1 MSVEFEYWWLL
12 VLPLFFTLGWIA
24 ARVDIKQ
31 LLSESTALPAAYFKG
46 LNFLISDQ
54 HDKAVEAFSEAMQA
68 NTDSLELHFALGS
81 LFRRTGETD
90 RAINMHL
97 NLLDKKELTDNQRSA
112 VKAELAQDYLKA
124 GLFDRAEELFKG
136 LDDTRYR
143 QPALNALLEIYVRER
158 EWAQAIATATELERL
173 SGVPFRVEIA
183 QYYCEMAMN
192 ELIARNQDAA
202 RIQLNLA
209 LDANK
214 NCVRANVMLG
224 DLEAS
229 NGAHQAAISHW
240 KRIEFQQ
247 PEYLGLVAGK
257 MLKSYRA
264 TQPAKGKP
272 LKSGLKEGLA
282 QLNVYLE
289 TYKLPSLMS
298 TLYEATLN
306 EEGAE
311 KAAKLAR
318 NELIRQP
325 SLTTLDQLLQARAM
339 ADETEAPVKN
349 RSNNQ
354 DIQLMQ
360 QTVRNAIGNRAAYHC
375 DQCGFRAKQY
385 HWQCPACNAWE
396 SLPAEP
402 SEAVSREMTVKRTN
416 GK

>member
-1 MSVEFEYWWLL
+1 MTVEFEYWWLL

-31 LLSESTALPAAYFKG
+31 LISESTALPAAYFKG

-54 HDKAVEAFSEAMQA
+54 HDKAVEAFSEAVQA

-97 NLLDKKELTDNQRSA
+97 NLLDKKELTANQKSA

-143 QPALNALLEIYVRER
+143 QPALRALMEIYVRER
-158 EWAQAIATATELERL
+158 EWTLAIETATELERL
-173 SGVPFRVEIA
+173 SGVPFRQEIA
-183 QYYCEMAMN
+183 QYYCELAMN
-192 ELIARNQDAA
+192 ELIAQNQDAA
-202 RIQLNLA
+202 RNQLHLA

-214 NCVRANVMLG
+214 NCVRANVLLG

-229 NGAHQAAISHW
+229 TGAHQAAISHW

-247 PEYLGLVAGK
+247 PEYLGLIAGK

-264 TQPAKGKP
+264 SEQ
-272 LKSGLKEGLA
+272 LKDGLA
-282 QLNVYLE
+282 QLNTYLD

-298 TLYEATLN
+298 VLYEATLA
-306 EEGAE
+306 EEGAD

-339 ADETEAPVKN
+339 ADETKS
-349 RSNNQ
+349 RSGNQ

-375 DQCGFRAKQY
+375 DQCGFRAKQF

-402 SEAVSREMTVKRTN
+402 SEAISREMTIKKN
-416 GK
+416 NAK

>member
-1 MSVEFEYWWLL
+1 MTIEFEYWWLL
-12 VLPLFFTLGWIA
+12 ALPLFFTLGWIA

-31 LLSESTALPAAYFKG
+31 LLSESTTLPAAYFKG

-54 HDKAVEAFSEAMQA
+54 HGKAVDAFSEAIEA

-97 NLLDKKELTDNQRSA
+97 NMLDKKELTENQKSA

-143 QPALNALLEIYVRER
+143 QPALRALLEIYVRER
-158 EWAQAIATATELERL
+158 EWLQSIASATELERL
-173 SGVPFRVEIA
+173 SGVPFRIEVG
-183 QYYCEMAMN
+183 QYYCELAMN
-192 ELIARNQDAA
+192 NIIAQQPDKA
-202 RIQLNLA
+202 RHYLNLA

-214 NCVRANVMLG
+214 SCVRANVLLG
-224 DLEAS
+224 DLEVAFGQQS
-229 NGAHQAAISHW
+229 IGAHQAAISHW

-247 PEYLGLVAGK
+247 PEYLGLVAAK

-264 TQPAKGKP
+264 IGQ
-272 LKSGLKEGLA
+272 LKEGLA
-282 QLNVYLE
+282 QLNTYLE
-289 TYKLPSLMS
+289 TYKLSSLMS
-298 TLYEATLN
+298 VLYEATLA

-339 ADETEAPVKN
+339 ADETQKQG
-349 RSNNQ
+349 SNQ

-402 SEAVSREMTVKRTN
+402 SEAVSREMTVK
-416 GK
+416 K

>member
-1 MSVEFEYWWLL
+1 MMIDFEYWWLL

-31 LLSESTALPAAYFKG
+31 LIAESTALPAAYFKG

-54 HDKAVEAFSEAMQA
+54 HDKAVEAFSEAIQA

-97 NLLDKKELTDNQRSA
+97 NLLDKKELTPNQRSA

-124 GLFDRAEELFKG
+124 GLFDRAEELFKS

-143 QPALNALLEIYVRER
+143 QPALRALLEIYVRER
-158 EWAQAIATATELERL
+158 EWTRAIEIATELERL
-173 SGVPFRVEIA
+173 SGVSFRIQIA
-183 QYYCEMAMN
+183 QYYCELAMN
-192 ELIARNQDAA
+192 GIIAQKLETARDELHK
-202 RIQLNLA
+202 A

-214 NCVRANVMLG
+214 KCVRANVLLG

-229 NGAHQAAISHW
+229 TGAHQAAISHW
-240 KRIEFQQ
+240 KRIEYQQ

-264 TQPAKGKP
+264 DNQ
-272 LKSGLKEGLA
+272 LKQGLT
-282 QLNVYLE
+282 QLNAYLE
-289 TYKLPSLMS
+289 TYKLASLMS
-298 TLYEATLN
+298 ALYEATLA

-339 ADETEAPVKN
+339 ADETTSVAKKQ
-349 RSNNQ
+349 SNNQ

-360 QTVRNAIGNRAAYHC
+360 QTVRNAIGSRAAYHC
-375 DQCGFRAKQY
+375 DQCGFRAKQH

-402 SEAVSREMTVKRTN
+402 SEALSREMTIK
-416 GK
+416 KK

>member
-1 MSVEFEYWWLL
+1 MNIEFEYWWLL
-12 VLPLFFTLGWIA
+12 ILPLFFTLGWIA

-31 LLSESTALPAAYFKG
+31 LISESTALPAAYFKG

-54 HDKAVEAFSEAMQA
+54 HDKAVEAFSEAVQA

-97 NLLDKKELTDNQRSA
+97 NLLAKKELTANQKSA

-124 GLFDRAEELFKG
+124 GLYDRAEELFKG
-136 LDDTRYR
+136 LNDTRY
-143 QPALNALLEIYVRER
+143 QQSALHALLEIYVRER
-158 EWAQAIATATELERL
+158 EWLQAIETATQLERL
-173 SGVPFRVEIA
+173 SGVPFRIQVAQFYCELGMNAIIA
-183 QYYCEMAMN
+183 QQ
-192 ELIARNQDAA
+192 QDAA
-202 RIQLNLA
+202 RVQLNLA
-209 LDANK
+209 IQANK
-214 NCVRANVMLG
+214 NCVRANVLLG

-229 NGAHQAAISHW
+229 SGAHQAAISAW

-247 PEYLGLVAGK
+247 PEYLGLIANK

-264 TQPAKGKP
+264 DNN
-272 LKSGLKEGLA
+272 LKQGLA
-282 QLNVYLE
+282 QLNTYLD

-298 TLYEATLN
+298 ALYEATLA

-339 ADETEAPVKN
+339 ADESDQSSKKIP
-349 RSNNQ
+349 NNQ

-360 QTVRNAIGNRAAYHC
+360 QTVRNAIGNRAVYHC
-375 DQCGFRAKQY
+375 NQCGFRAKQH

-402 SEAVSREMTVKRTN
+402 SEAISREMTVK
-416 GK
+416 KIK